1 MKTRMEAACG
11 CGRAFQKKGAGSR
24 FCGILANGEEYRTF
38 ILHDKLEFGE
48 RVSST
53 TTGESGQ

>member
-1 MKTRMEAACG
+1 MEAACG